1 MEATWLDKLK
11 GSKMQDFEGKIEK
24 TKEILKRLNAQD
36 LSLKEGLE
44 LYKEGIKELQEAQD
58 ILQKAKL
65 EYEEIKARDIALK
78 DITQ

>member
-1 MEATWLDKLK
+1 
-11 GSKMQDFEGKIEK
+11 MQDFEGKIEK

>member
-1 MEATWLDKLK
+1 
-11 GSKMQDFEGKIEK
+11 MQDFEGKIEK

-65 EYEEIKARDIALK
+65 EYEEVKARDIALK